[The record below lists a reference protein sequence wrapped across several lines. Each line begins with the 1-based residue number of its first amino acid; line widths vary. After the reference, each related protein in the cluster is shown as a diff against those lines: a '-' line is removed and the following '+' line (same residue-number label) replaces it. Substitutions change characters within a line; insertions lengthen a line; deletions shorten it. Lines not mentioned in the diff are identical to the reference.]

1 MNPSVR
7 RRLKDMI
14 PADVRTLL
22 EAKNIAHV
30 ATVLPD
36 GAPHSVP
43 VWVDTDGDHVVFL
56 TGPGSRKAR
65 NLDRDGRLAISLT
78 AADNPFHMA
87 YLRGRVA
94 ERVEGDEAWAIVDRI
109 STKYVGGPYPRGEER
124 IVYRVAVE
132 RAAGQ
137 SFG

>member
-1 MNPSVR
+1 
-7 RRLKDMI
+7 MI

-78 AADNPFHMA
+78 ATDNPFHMA